1 MNETQIK
8 LEISPGEY
16 ATYYANYVKYISPGS
31 LSHVLHAD
39 QEQLNSLFSVLDE
52 KSAMHR
58 YAPEKWTIKEVLV
71 HCIDT
76 ERLFSAR
83 ALQFARG
90 EKNEL
95 MGYDHEKYV
104 ANSNAN
110 ARSLNSISAEW
121 RSLRKATFSL
131 FENFDKETLRKK
143 GKANN
148 NTVTVRAIAFIITG
162 HVMHH
167 LSVVRER
174 YEIDF

>member
-1 MNETQIK
+1 MNETQTR

-31 LSHVLHAD
+31 LAHVLHSD

-52 KSAMHR
+52 KSALHR
-58 YAPEKWTIKEVLV
+58 YALEKWTIKEVLV

-90 EKNEL
+90 EESEL
-95 MGYDHEKYV
+95 KGYDHESYV

-110 ARSLNSISAEW
+110 SRSLNSISSEW
-121 RSLRKATFSL
+121 RTLRKATYSL
-131 FENFDKETLRKK
+131 FENFDEETLRKK
-143 GKANN
+143 GKANGN
-148 NTVTVRAIAFIITG
+148 IVSVRAIAFIVTG

-167 LSVVRER
+167 LSIIRER
-174 YEIDF
+174 YGIDF

>member
-16 ATYYANYVKYISPGS
+16 ATYYANYVKYISAGS

-52 KSAMHR
+52 KSAMTS
-58 YAPEKWTIKEVLV
+58 YGPDKWTIKEVLI

-95 MGYDHEKYV
+95 RGYDHEQYV

-110 ARSLNSISAEW
+110 R
-121 RSLRKATFSL
+121 R
-131 FENFDKETLRKK
+131 
-143 GKANN
+143 
-148 NTVTVRAIAFIITG
+148 V
-162 HVMHH
+162 
-167 LSVVRER
+167 
-174 YEIDF
+174 